1 METISMETISMEQLS
16 FVTGGD
22 NAPAPAVQ
30 PPKPAP
36 APGDYST
43 HGNPVQQA
51 GQMIDHASDAWSGAR
66 KAGAS
71 WYEAL
76 GNATIG
82 FFNLR
87 GGFGAD
93 GRPR

>member
-1 METISMETISMEQLS
+1 METISIEQLS
-16 FVTGGD
+16 LVTGGD
-22 NAPAPAVQ
+22 NGPAAPQ
-30 PPKPAP
+30 PPVHQPP
-36 APGDYST
+36 RQAPGDFST
-43 HGNPVQQA
+43 NGNPVQQA
-51 GQMIDHASDAWSGAR
+51 GQMIDNAQGAWSGAR

-82 FFNLR
+82 MFNLP
-87 GGFGAD
+87 GGFGRD

>member
-1 METISMETISMEQLS
+1 METISIEQLS
-16 FVTGGD
+16 HVTGGD
-22 NAPAPAVQ
+22 NAPAAPQPQQ
-30 PPKPAP
+30 PPRP

-43 HGNPVQQA
+43 NGNPIQQA
-51 GQMIDHASDAWSGAR
+51 GQMIDNAQGAWSGAR
-66 KAGAS
+66 RAGAS

-82 FFNLR
+82 AFNLP
-87 GGFGAD
+87 GGFGRD

>member
-1 METISMETISMEQLS
+1 MMELATISMDEL
-16 FVTGGD
+16 VTVMGGQQGQ
-22 NAPAPAVQ
+22 PAQ
-30 PPKPAP
+30 PPQPPPAQHP
-36 APGDYST
+36 ADYST
-43 HGNPVQQA
+43 SGNPVQQG
-51 GQMIDHASDAWSGAR
+51 GQMISNAADAWDGAR

-87 GGFGAD
+87 GGFD
-93 GRPR
+93 RNGRPRD